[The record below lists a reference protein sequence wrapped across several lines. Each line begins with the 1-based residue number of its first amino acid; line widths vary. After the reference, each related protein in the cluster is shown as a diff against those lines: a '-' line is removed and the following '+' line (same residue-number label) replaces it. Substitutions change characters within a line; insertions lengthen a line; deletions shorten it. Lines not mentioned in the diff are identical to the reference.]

1 MNRCQCCHRCC
12 RPGLLLSQLASSC
25 LPQANP
31 VTFRFWLI
39 SIRVAL
45 SCAAAVAVV
54 ATTICSAGK
63 FTLREA
69 GAIRF
74 DSVFDEYVRYISP
87 ECHEVCVA
95 PQLQC
100 CCSTRR
106 DFSTTITNIY
116 CLLIA
121 QCCCCCSV
129 AAVVVAGVMSL
140 FGHTF
145 YTATAAAQLTH
156 TNALSTLFPLDVRSP
171 SLSLPRS
178 FSFSLRLCVCVLRYV
193 ALYLYIHMH
202 IYIFNLNIQHL

>member
-1 MNRCQCCHRCC
+1 MNRYQCCHRCC

-74 DSVFDEYVRYISP
+74 DSIFDEYVRYISP
-87 ECHEVCVA
+87 ECHAVCVA

-121 QCCCCCSV
+121 QCCCCCCCWRDV
-129 AAVVVAGVMSL
+129 
-140 FGHTF
+140 
-145 YTATAAAQLTH
+145 
-156 TNALSTLFPLDVRSP
+156 TLWPHFLHSHGSCSAHAHERTLDTIS
-171 SLSLPRS
+171 
-178 FSFSLRLCVCVLRYV
+178 
-193 ALYLYIHMH
+193 A
-202 IYIFNLNIQHL
+202 